1 MSGMKLGGVK
11 LGGVKLGGVKL
22 GGVKLGGMK
31 LVPMKRFA
39 LFLCCPLLLCAAEL
53 TDVHTVYVLRMS
65 KGLDQYLANRLTADK
80 VFQIVTDPKLADAV
94 FTDQIGEGFEAK
106 LEEIFPPPEI
116 AKPAPAPKKDEDE
129 DVPPA
134 NKLMTDTVNKLAAP
148 TSSFGRS
155 HGTVFLVW
163 AKSRQVVWS
172 AYEPAKGSASKDL
185 NRTAND
191 IVSRIRKDL
200 KGK

>member
-1 MSGMKLGGVK
+1 
-11 LGGVKLGGVKL
+11 
-22 GGVKLGGMK
+22 MK
-31 LVPMKRFA
+31 LVSMKRLGLVLACPA
-39 LFLCCPLLLCAAEL
+39 LMCAAEL
-53 TDVHTVYVLRMS
+53 TDVHTVYVLRMA
-65 KGLDQYLANRLTADK
+65 KGLDQYIANRLTTDK
-80 VFQIVTDPKLADAV
+80 VFRIVTDPKLADAV

-106 LEEIFPPPEI
+106 LELLFPPPESE
-116 AKPAPAPKKDEDE
+116 KPAPPPKKEDE
-129 DVPPA
+129 DPDAPA
-134 NKLMTDTVNKLAAP
+134 KLITDTVNKLPPP

-155 HGTVFLVW
+155 RGTVFLVW

-185 NRTAND
+185 DRTAND